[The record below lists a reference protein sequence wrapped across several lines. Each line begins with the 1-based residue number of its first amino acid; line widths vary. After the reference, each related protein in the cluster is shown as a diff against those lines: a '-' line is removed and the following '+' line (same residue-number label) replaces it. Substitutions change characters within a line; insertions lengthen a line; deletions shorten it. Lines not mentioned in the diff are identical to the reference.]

1 MEGLLEAHEATHA
14 LLGSLDITGI
24 VESQMQPVLVVE
36 GSRGKN
42 LGESFIDSNVTAGE
56 GEAECG
62 HGAKGPTTDYRDA

>member
-1 MEGLLEAHEATHA
+1 MHEATHA

-36 GSRGKN
+36 GGSGKN
-42 LGESFIDSNVTAGE
+42 LGESFIDSNVAASE
-56 GEAECG
+56 SEAECG